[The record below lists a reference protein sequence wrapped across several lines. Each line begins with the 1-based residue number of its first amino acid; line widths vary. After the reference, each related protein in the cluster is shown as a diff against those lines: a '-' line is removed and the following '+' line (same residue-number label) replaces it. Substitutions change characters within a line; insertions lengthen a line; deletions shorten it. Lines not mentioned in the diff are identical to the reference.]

1 MENFLVKLPLAVA
14 VLTGGFTWLAVVF
27 FLFNAFVVKPSP
39 TPQFYQAE
47 PAASAGCRAGIN
59 SFDGQTPCQISKY
72 QVGFRS
78 AKFICF
84 DGWKDSIGNSFA
96 CKTER
101 SLRQEAQTVCQKRP
115 VCAK

>member
-1 MENFLVKLPLAVA
+1 MENFLAKLPLAVA
-14 VLTGGFTWLAVVF
+14 VFTGGFTWLAAVF
-27 FLFNAFVVKPSP
+27 FLFTAFTNK
-39 TPQFYQAE
+39 TANQPQFYLQQAD
-47 PAASAGCRAGIN
+47 SSSCRAGIN
-59 SFDGQTPCQISKY
+59 SFYGQTPCQISKY

-84 DGWKDSIGNSFA
+84 DGLEDSVGNSFA